1 MSLEKV
7 LKSVHSLAELE
18 GVELSRQ
25 WVPWLPDW
33 TDDEKAMILAR
44 KYELQRNNGASQK
57 K

>member
-1 MSLEKV
+1 MKLEKV

-33 TDDEKAMILAR
+33 TDDEKRLILAKR
-44 KYELQRNNGASQK
+44 YELEKRDAHK
-57 K
+57 

>member
-1 MSLEKV
+1 MNLEKV